1 MRNIIIMSVALLMIA
16 GIALAG
22 DQLVV
27 TGSTTVLPIAQACA
41 EDFMDNNPNTDV
53 TVRGG
58 GSGVGIAA
66 LLDKQCDIAMASRDI
81 KSSEVDAARG
91 KGIEPV
97 EHVVAFD
104 ALAIVVHPK
113 NKVTNLTIEQVK
125 DIFTGKITK
134 WSQVGGANKK
144 IVLISR
150 DVSSGTFEVFKDVIL
165 KGDAVHES
173 ALKVASN
180 QAVAT
185 SVGNTPDGI
194 GYIGLGYINK
204 NVKAVYLNSVKATVK
219 TAQSGEYPLTRK
231 LNMYSDG
238 APTGKAKAYLDYIF
252 SKEGQAIVAELGFV
266 PVK

>member
-1 MRNIIIMSVALLMIA
+1 MLA
-16 GIALAG
+16 GIAFAG
-22 DQLVV
+22 DQLVI

-41 EDFMDNNPNTDV
+41 EDFMDNNPNTDI

-66 LLDKQCDIAMASRDI
+66 LLDSQCDIAISSRDI
-81 KSSEVDAARG
+81 KSSEVDAARE

-97 EHVVAFD
+97 EHVVALD
-104 ALAIVVHPK
+104 ALAVVVHPK
-113 NKVTNLTIEQVK
+113 NNVSKLTTEQVK
-125 DIFTGKITK
+125 DIFTGKITN
-134 WSQVGGANKK
+134 WSQVGGANRK
-144 IVLISR
+144 IVLVSR

-185 SVGNTPDGI
+185 TVASTPDGI
-194 GYIGLGYINK
+194 GYIGLGYLNK
-204 NVKAVYLNSVKATVK
+204 NVKDIALNGVKASVKD
-219 TAQSGEYPLTRK
+219 AQSGQYPLTRK
-231 LNMYSDG
+231 LNMYSNG
-238 APTGKAKAYLDYIF
+238 NPTGTAKAYLDYIF